1 MDTWNEN
8 FTLAKYE
15 LSIYSFDGRPNITQI
30 HISIIYFQKHAA
42 EKQIAT
48 IQ

>member
-1 MDTWNEN
+1 MKILRLPNMRSP
-8 FTLAKYE
+8 Y
-15 LSIYSFDGRPNITQI
+15 IYSFDGRPNITQI